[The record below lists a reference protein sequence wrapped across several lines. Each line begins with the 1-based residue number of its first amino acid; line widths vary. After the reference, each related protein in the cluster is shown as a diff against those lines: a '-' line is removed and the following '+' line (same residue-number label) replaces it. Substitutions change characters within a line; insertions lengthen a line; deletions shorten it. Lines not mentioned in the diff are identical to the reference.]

1 MDDEKQEQAPAPR
14 LRSGTPYLDQILCG
28 GWLRGGMYL
37 IAGPPGT
44 GKTTLANQI
53 CFRSADQGETC
64 LYVTLLAETH
74 ERMLLHLRSFQFFR
88 PEHVGTRMHYVSGM
102 SALKEGGGKGFIE
115 MLTRTVQER
124 GAKLLIVDGL
134 AVLKEQLRPA
144 ENLRE
149 LLQSLSVRVAA
160 QGCTTLLLSTETSKG
175 TSVESAM
182 ADGILALSAELIGLK
197 ATRGI
202 EVIKFRGSNNI
213 PGRHTF
219 TIDEQGARFYPRFE
233 AVMRHT
239 SKKVAD
245 PERRSQWGIEGL
257 DAMCAGGL
265 VSLSSTL
272 VMGSPGSGKTLI
284 GLSFLAEGARHGEP
298 GLYFGFAESGEQL
311 TVKCRHVGLELE
323 GLQRQGSLRL
333 ESRAPV
339 ETLPDA
345 MAQELMD
352 LVHQRGVKRLF
363 LDGLEPFAKE
373 AIDPERTTR
382 FLAALI
388 NSLREKDVTL
398 LVTQQTNHMFGP
410 ELHSPI
416 SGTEAI
422 CDNLVFLRFFEMHGQ
437 LHRLITVLKMRDSAN
452 DPFLRELRISKDG
465 VQVGASYAAL
475 EAMLTGQPHARGAG
489 AAPPPS
495 WTGPGAPK
503 RSPAPGKGEK

>member
-1 MDDEKQEQAPAPR
+1 MDEDKQERQSAPR
-14 LRSGTPYLDQILCG
+14 LGSGTPYLDQVLGG
-28 GWLRGGMYL
+28 GWLRGGLYL
-37 IAGPPGT
+37 IAGPPGS

-53 CFRSADQGETC
+53 GFRAAERGEPC

-74 ERMLLHLRSFQFFR
+74 DRMLLHLRSFEFFR
-88 PEHVGTRMHYVSGM
+88 PEHVGTQVHYVSGM
-102 SALKEGGGKGFIE
+102 PALKEGGGKAFVE
-115 MLTRTVQER
+115 MLTRTAHER
-124 GAKLLIVDGL
+124 GAKLVVLDGV
-134 AVLKEQLRPA
+134 AVLKEQLRSG

-149 LLQSLSVRVAA
+149 LLQALNVRLSA
-160 QGCTTLLLSTETSKG
+160 QDCTALLLSTDTHKG
-175 TSVESAM
+175 TSIESEM

-197 ATRGI
+197 ATRGL
-202 EVIKFRGSNNI
+202 EVIKFRGSNNV

-219 TIDEQGARFYPRFE
+219 TVDEQGVRIYPRFE
-233 AVMRHT
+233 AVERHN

-245 PERRSQWGIEGL
+245 PRNRSRWGIEGL
-257 DAMCAGGL
+257 DAMCEGGL
-265 VSLSSTL
+265 VTLSSTL
-272 VMGSPGSGKTLI
+272 IMGNPGSGKTLI
-284 GLSFLAEGARHGEP
+284 GLSFLAEGARQGEP

-311 TVKCRHVGLELE
+311 TVKCRNVGLELE
-323 GLQRQGSLRL
+323 GLQREGLLRL

-345 MAQELMD
+345 MAQELMGLID
-352 LVHQRGVKRLF
+352 KLGVKRLL

-422 CDNLVFLRFFEMHGQ
+422 CDNLVFLRFFEMHGE
-437 LHRLITVLKMRDSAN
+437 LHRLIAVLKMRDSPN
-452 DPFLRELRISKDG
+452 DPFLREMRISKHG
-465 VQVGASYAAL
+465 VQVGESYAAL
-475 EAMLTGQPHARGAG
+475 EAMLTGQPHARAQ
-489 AAPPPS
+489 
-495 WTGPGAPK
+495 TPG
-503 RSPAPGKGEK
+503 PAPGPGPSSRPPGPKREGG